1 MTFQPHTHSLRIGPD
16 ALREACPGFPAAAGV
31 PAGSV
36 AVSVPADSG
45 HLRQGIYTRRIK
57 RLFDI
62 LVASLA
68 IVLSAPVMALLV
80 VALWLEGGRP
90 FYTQLR
96 LGRNGRQF
104 RMLKLRSMV
113 HDAEARLVECLATD
127 PLLRQE
133 WECSQKLKKD
143 PRITPLG
150 TFIRKTSLDELPQ
163 LFNVLRGDMSLVGP
177 RPMLPDQL
185 PLYLYPQSYLALRP
199 GLTGLWQVTARNDQS
214 FEVRAILDH
223 HYGRRVTLWGD
234 LRIML
239 ATVRAVVCATGY

>member
-1 MTFQPHTHSLRIGPD
+1 MTFQPHTHFLRISPD
-16 ALREACPGFPAAAGV
+16 ALRETCPGFPATVGA
-31 PAGSV
+31 PAGHV
-36 AVSVPADSG
+36 AVPVPMDAG
-45 HLRQGIYTRRIK
+45 HFRYGAYARSFK

-62 LVASLA
+62 IAASVA
-68 IVLSAPVMALLV
+68 IVLSAPVMALLAF
-80 VALWLEGGRP
+80 ALWIEGGRP

-96 LGRNGRQF
+96 LGRDGRQF

-113 HDAEARLVECLATD
+113 HDAEARLAECLAAD

-133 WECSQKLKKD
+133 WECSQKLKCD

-150 TFIRKTSLDELPQ
+150 AFIRKTSLDELPQ

-214 FEVRAILDH
+214 FEMRAILDR